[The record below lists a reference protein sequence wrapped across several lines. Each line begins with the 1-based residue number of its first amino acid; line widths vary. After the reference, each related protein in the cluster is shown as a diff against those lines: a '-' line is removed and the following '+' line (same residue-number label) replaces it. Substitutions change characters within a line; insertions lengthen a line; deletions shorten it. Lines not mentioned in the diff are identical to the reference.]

1 MAGFIKR
8 IKTAIKKLDE
18 RASRESAAKRKKID
32 VGSPF
37 GRIRRL
43 DPEPTRS
50 AQDRRRAGR

>member
-8 IKTAIKKLDE
+8 IKKTIKKLDE
-18 RASRESAAKRKKID
+18 RAKRESAARQKKRE
-32 VGSPF
+32 GANPF

>member
-18 RASRESAAKRKKID
+18 RATRESAAKRGKSE
-32 VGSPF
+32 GANPF
-37 GRIRRL
+37 GRLRRL